1 MSVWRS
7 RTIPRFYMWCSMK
20 FSSKRVSTCCSFFIY
35 VVLRRHRQLQSSGVC
50 PRTTNVLRCSW
61 TYSDRLAVFVFEVVA
76 FSEVLE
82 TVSHVA
88 LRLSFRV
95 VQRLLSKELCLR
107 NFFFFMFIERSSI
120 VPTIIWHGM
129 QIYINFCAIGCE
141 SHTFWCILYKLH
153 SYNLSSYDSG
163 TGMLASWRL

>member
-107 NFFFFMFIERSSI
+107 NFFFHVHRTEFYCPNNHLTRNADIHKFLRHRLRKSH
-120 VPTIIWHGM
+120 VLVYII
-129 QIYINFCAIGCE
+129 QT
-141 SHTFWCILYKLH
+141 SQL
-153 SYNLSSYDSG
+153 
-163 TGMLASWRL
+163 